1 MEYHL
6 KTGGIITLAAMLG
19 VLVFY
24 SYITWKW
31 HGNRRIKGIEP
42 VSEIPKNISPMMAAL
57 ADGIKDPTEIVYI
70 GKIGRAHV

>member
-6 KTGGIITLAAMLG
+6 KIEGIITLAAMLG

-31 HGNRRIKGIEP
+31 HGKRRIKDIEP
-42 VSEIPKNISPMMAAL
+42 VSEIPKNISPICKTSS
-57 ADGIKDPTEIVYI
+57 DSPQ
-70 GKIGRAHV
+70 HF

>member
-6 KTGGIITLAAMLG
+6 KIEGIITLAAMLG

-31 HGNRRIKGIEP
+31 YGKRRIKDIEP
-42 VSEIPKNISPMMAAL
+42 VPEIPKNPPIILFRKVSTKVFLSL
-57 ADGIKDPTEIVYI
+57 AVPL
-70 GKIGRAHV
+70 